1 MCSACIFYEMISDHD
16 YDIEL
21 LIKNIQYFLLAELLS
36 LIKEKINIVLK
47 EWIIIIKIVWI
58 LIECFKKR
66 NFSNVEF
73 LKK

>member
-47 EWIIIIKIVWI
+47 E
-58 LIECFKKR
+58 
-66 NFSNVEF
+66 
-73 LKK
+73 